1 MKTKTTFTWLVGF
14 LAFVGV
20 AMRPAI
26 AWQQEQE
33 KPGSRAAVKER
44 VAELLDLLEEQNKGP
59 DRFRDAW
66 MLTLKELVDAGAD
79 AVPSLIEEL
88 DKTDDDMMLRCAGF
102 CLRAIGDKR
111 AVPALIRAIP
121 KTLRKPGS
129 DMGLRSDSKELAD
142 FMRKNDLDKDDRD
155 DSLGFGRPVRE
166 VIGAITTI
174 TGHSFE
180 DEQLYHIFMDGTQ
193 RQKQMKEALFHRHA
207 KKWADWWEANAAK
220 QLPDEAYYK
229 VNLPPRE
236 AKPEIKLAKGKLQHY
251 QTEGGSSNWL
261 LEPFSNPEADAVFF
275 DFDTGRVSK
284 LPAKWRGDKKL
295 SSKFAEIEKWATE
308 EGFDLM
314 GSDFIS
320 PVTGKTHF
328 AIRPLGLAA
337 WELGED
343 RWKMQST
350 DVTFES
356 LISEGKSVS
365 SWLLHR
371 NQDEMKF
378 EPEKIATF
386 LFRTKEGTPGLLFI
400 GIEVHDDGLKAG
412 VPSGSDD
419 HELSPIA
426 FNKGRRFAYTFFE
439 EIESK

>member
-1 MKTKTTFTWLVGF
+1 MKTKTTFTWLVGL
-14 LAFVGV
+14 LAFVGM
-20 AMRPAI
+20 AARPAI

-66 MLTLKELVDAGAD
+66 MLTLKELVDAGPE
-79 AVPSLIEEL
+79 AVPALIEEL
-88 DKTDDDMMLRCAGF
+88 DKTNDDMMLRCAGF

-142 FMRKNDLDKDDRD
+142 FMRKNDLDKDDRG

-166 VIGAITTI
+166 VMGAITTI
-174 TGHSFE
+174 TGQSFE
-180 DEQLYHIFMDGTQ
+180 DEQLYHIFIDGTQ

-220 QLPDEAYYK
+220 LVKDENYYK
-229 VNLPPRE
+229 VNLAAYE
-236 AKPEIKLAKGKLQHY
+236 AKPETKLATGKLQHY
-251 QTEGGSSNWL
+251 RTEGGSSNWL
-261 LEPFSNPEADAVFF
+261 LESFSNPEADTVFF

-295 SSKFAEIEKWATE
+295 AAKFAEIEKWATE
-308 EGFDLM
+308 EGFDIM
-314 GSDFIS
+314 GADFTS

-328 AIRPLGLAA
+328 AIRPLTLEA

-412 VPSGSDD
+412 VPSDGGDN
-419 HELSPIA
+419 ELSPIA

-439 EIESK
+439 EIEAK